1 MVVNIKEQK
10 EQKITKRKIKFK
22 NYKDWLL
29 NNEIILKSKHR
40 FKSEAHN
47 VYTAQI
53 NKTAISRKDDKRLKT
68 FDKITTY
75 SYGTNAF
82 ETCESEMPSKYKWL
96 NLMIIIK

>member
-1 MVVNIKEQK
+1 MMVVNIKEQK

-40 FKSEAHN
+40 FKSEAHI
-47 VYTAQI
+47 YTTQI

-75 SYGTNAF
+75 PYGTTAF
-82 ETCESEMPSKYKWL
+82 ETCESEMLSKYK
-96 NLMIIIK
+96 